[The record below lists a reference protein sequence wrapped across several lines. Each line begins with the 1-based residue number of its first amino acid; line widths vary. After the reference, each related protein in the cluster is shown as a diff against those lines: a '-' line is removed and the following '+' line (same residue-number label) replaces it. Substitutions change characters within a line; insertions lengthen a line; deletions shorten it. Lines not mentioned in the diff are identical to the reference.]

1 MLEKNMYDTDTVPD
15 LLAVILEEDAVEWLE
30 IQQDKELF
38 LKSPVL
44 DYEQELF
51 ESWKNKPSWEK
62 KEGSSARTEGICFI
76 DHGFGGQ
83 NVKNLPARRENG

>member
-15 LLAVILEEDAVEWLE
+15 LLAVILEEDSVEWLE

-51 ESWKNKPSWEK
+51 ES
-62 KEGSSARTEGICFI
+62 
-76 DHGFGGQ
+76 
-83 NVKNLPARRENG
+83 

>member
-1 MLEKNMYDTDTVPD
+1 MLEKNMYDTDAVPD
-15 LLAVILEEDAVEWLE
+15 LLAVILEEDAVEWFE

-51 ESWKNKPSWEK
+51 ES
-62 KEGSSARTEGICFI
+62 
-76 DHGFGGQ
+76 
-83 NVKNLPARRENG
+83 